1 MKGVIMAGGF
11 GTRLKPLPI
20 HRPKPMVPIANR
32 PIMEHIVNLL
42 KRHGITDLVALLY
55 FQPEHITEHFGDGSA
70 FGVRM
75 RYVTADADYGTAGAV
90 RYASDLLEGD
100 RVLVISGDVLTDF
113 DLTRLIEE
121 HEARGAEA
129 SITLTSMENPLAFG
143 IVIVDHETGRIERFL
158 EKPTWGEVF
167 SDTINTGI
175 YVLEPQALERIPPR
189 TNVDFARDL
198 FPQMLREGAALFGHV
213 AHGYWRDVG
222 NLDEYRRAHED
233 VLAGRVQLVL
243 PGQRREVEKAALW
256 GEPGAA
262 VARDVRFG
270 GTVLLGR
277 GVPGGRGGAWGRGR
291 GRRDRRGGGA
301 AQRRAVGGR
310 PRRPGRADD
319 RDGVRG
325 GRARGRAGA
334 DPREDDPLGPRRGR
348 RVRRRRAEREGL
360 AGQ

>member
-11 GTRLKPLPI
+11 GTRLKPLTI

-42 KRHGITDLVALLY
+42 KRHGITDLIALLY
-55 FQPEHITEHFGDGSA
+55 FQPEHITEYFGDGSA
-70 FGVRM
+70 SGVRI

-129 SITLTSMENPLAFG
+129 TITLTSMENPLAFG
-143 IVIVDHETGRIERFL
+143 IVIVDNETGRIERFL

-175 YVLEPQALERIPPR
+175 YVLEPEALERVPPR
-189 TNVDFARDL
+189 TNMDFARDL
-198 FPQMLREGAALFGHV
+198 FPQMLREGAALYGHV
-213 AHGYWRDVG
+213 AQGYWRDIG

-233 VLAGRVQLVL
+233 VLAGRVQIAL
-243 PGQRREVEKAALW
+243 PGQ
-256 GEPGAA
+256 
-262 VARDVRFG
+262 
-270 GTVLLGR
+270 
-277 GVPGGRGGAWGRGR
+277 
-291 GRRDRRGGGA
+291 
-301 AQRRAVGGR
+301 
-310 PRRPGRADD
+310 
-319 RDGVRG
+319 
-325 GRARGRAGA
+325 
-334 DPREDDPLGPRRGR
+334 
-348 RVRRRRAEREGL
+348 
-360 AGQ
+360 